1 MHASDRRKGDNR
13 LSPKSEKV
21 GAQEKGEKKRE
32 VEKYAL
38 EHGQKQCGKHDR
50 SGPRQEDHHRKH
62 RERGGSLVDGNTSR
76 QLEALLASPEPSA
89 ADPRKSK

>member
-32 VEKYAL
+32 VAKS
-38 EHGQKQCGKHDR
+38 R
-50 SGPRQEDHHRKH
+50 STHWSTGR
-62 RERGGSLVDGNTSR
+62 S
-76 QLEALLASPEPSA
+76 SA
-89 ADPRKSK
+89 ASAAGAAPDKKTIIASTADAEAVS